1 MEYLK
6 KYKEFE
12 SMIHQNSVDQLRR
25 VSKELGNIDIG
36 KRVSDDSFSNALGDT
51 KRNIVDT
58 KIETYSD
65 YMKTPFQV
73 NQNIKSWDERSNLSK

>member
-6 KYKEFE
+6 DFKQFE
-12 SMIHQNSVDQLRR
+12 SMVHQSSVDQLRK
-25 VSKELGNIDIG
+25 VSKAMGNIDIG

-51 KRNIVDT
+51 KRDITNT

-73 NQNIKSWDERSNLSK
+73 NQNVKSWGERSNLSK